1 VTLRV
6 VIVDDEELAR
16 RGVRSRLE
24 RSDDVRVVAE
34 CGTGKEAIGAI
45 RRTTPDL
52 VFLDVQMPGMNGFE
66 VIAAVGLEPL
76 PQVIFVTAHD
86 KYAIRAFEVHA
97 LDYLLK
103 PIDDERFDAALA
115 HARGALARERQ
126 SDLAQRVASL
136 LRGVGDASEG
146 ARGKGYAERFVVR
159 SGGRVIFVP
168 ALDIDWVEAA
178 GDYVRL
184 HAGKKSWLLRET
196 MASIESR
203 LDAGSFARIHRS
215 AIVNVERIAEM
226 RSYDNGEY
234 LVLLRDGTQLK
245 LSRSHRAALQQLVD
259 GSL

>member
-1 VTLRV
+1 MTLRV

-45 RRTTPDL
+45 RRTAPDL

-66 VIAAVGLEPL
+66 VIAAVGSEPL

-103 PIDDERFDAALA
+103 PIDDERFDAALTR
-115 HARGALARERQ
+115 ARESLARERQ
-126 SDLAQRVASL
+126 SDLARRVASL
-136 LRGVGDASEG
+136 LRDAGEASG
-146 ARGKGYAERFVVR
+146 SARGKGHAERFVVR

-168 ALDIDWVEAA
+168 ALEIDWVEAA

-196 MASIESR
+196 MLSLESR
-203 LDAGSFARIHRS
+203 LDAGKFARIHRS

-226 RSYDNGEY
+226 RPYDNGEY